1 MVLSKKSSK
10 GFVSLTI
17 ALLSAALA
25 VAAFITIQFGRI
37 SLNIAEERQ
46 LLNSCSISAG
56 QSLIATNDIENICS
70 ADYLNQ
76 CVESVNDNLTPNYV
90 CEDLGLE
97 CLPSGECKR
106 KLGIS
111 STYNPGR
118 GNVTKFNQIEV
129 AEESHDVEMIDAAV
143 IMLLDFS
150 GSMNGNRI
158 TQLKNTVFQFIDS
171 GFNLS
176 YSVILYN
183 NDIITTSDIGKSQQH
198 RQSVASIIDNNNPG
212 GGTNFVKPLQSAIQ
226 QISNT
231 NYDAYYILL
240 ISDGSP
246 NEGGTPSQN
255 FVENNIMNINS
266 NNCIFTTPQNPCI
279 SVYTL
284 GVDNANE
291 NILQSLSGNA
301 INNNSQEYS
310 FIVNANQV
318 SAAFN
323 AIIEEIMCRI
333 GPVVAE
339 GDLNVFNGLQV
350 LEEDVDYVFDE
361 EYKLLKFYDEEPFNI
376 CTEML
381 NNSAQITLRWGKVK
395 LNIYELF

>member
-1 MVLSKKSSK
+1 MVLSKKSNK

-70 ADYLNQ
+70 SDYLNQ
-76 CVESVNDNLTPNYV
+76 CVEAVNDDLMPNYV

-97 CLPSGECKR
+97 CLPDGECKR

-129 AEESHDVEMIDAAV
+129 AEETHDVEMIDAAV

-212 GGTNFVKPLQSAIQ
+212 GGTNFVKPLQAALQ

-231 NYDAYYILL
+231 NYDAYYVLL

-291 NILQSLSGNA
+291 NILQSLSGNV

-310 FIVNANQV
+310 FIVNADQV

-323 AIIEEIMCRI
+323 SIIEEIMCRI
-333 GPVVAE
+333 GPVIAN
-339 GDLNVFNGLQV
+339 GNLNVFNELQI
-350 LEEDVDYVFDE
+350 LEENIDYLYDDI
-361 EYKLLKFYDEEPFNI
+361 YKIIKFYDSEPFNI
-376 CTEML
+376 CTSML
-381 NNSAQITLRWGKVK
+381 NSNAQITLRWGRPK
-395 LNIYELF
+395 LDVQ